1 MRGRTNLPQDIVTEP
16 GGSDV
21 IEDLNLS
28 WKEWIIP
35 TTSTLQKVIYAM
47 DMFLAIG
54 NDGTLVYSNNGKQWL
69 IKEIDAGAVLLDM
82 VYANGQ
88 IVILGYKW
96 AEDGSDI
103 YGVIFVSNDT
113 ENWSEYSYQYQGKSV
128 IYEKIL
134 WDGAR
139 WVVVCVSRKDVNNI
153 YILTMEAISFK
164 NVIFHEVSEILES
177 LYSKLIDYHNASYTG
192 MAYGNYR
199 YVAFCGKPNYFEYF
213 YVSSNLLK
221 WEKIS
226 VRGQI
231 SWVENLFFINGMFFA
246 SGRMSSSYNELM
258 VHTSLTG
265 NIWTSYKHNERADA
279 AYPLYLNQNY
289 ILVSNNGR
297 MQIFKDFTSFQSTN
311 FTTITT
317 VMSIRSLANNESV
330 IVAVGTN
337 GIVLTADLV
346 VSDNTLSVIPMKQ
359 EQKIYIRK
367 KDNIRVVNIRAVDNS
382 IDSNIRPENIKAGT
396 TILGVTGILN

>member
-54 NDGTLVYSNNGKQWL
+54 NDGTLAYSNNGKQWL

-113 ENWSEYSYQYQGKSV
+113 ENWAEYSYQYQGKSV

-139 WVVVCVSRKDVNNI
+139 WVITCIGHQKTNYI
-153 YILTMEAISFK
+153 YLLAMETINFG
-164 NVIFHEVSEILES
+164 NVIFHEISNSFNSAGNYIG
-177 LYSKLIDYHNASYTG
+177 YHNAFYTN
-192 MAYGNYR
+192 MVYGNYR
-199 YVAFCGKPNYFEYF
+199 YVAVSMVPDTSDYF
-213 YVSSNLLK
+213 YVSSNLIT
-221 WEKIS
+221 WEKVRTPSEIRWIS
-226 VRGQI
+226 H
-231 SWVENLFFINGMFFA
+231 FDFINGMFFA
-246 SGRMSSSYNELM
+246 SGRMSGSYNELM